1 VENFDRFQVFPYT
14 EQKVIQPKN
23 LMNKI
28 LLAVIALLL
37 AGCGYQRP
45 VLYPNTHLKEVGES
59 QAQTEITECMKLA
72 EAYVKSHPEAK
83 VVGSTAVGAGAG
95 AAVGGA
101 MGSVTGHLGRGAA
114 IGAAGGAV
122 AGAIRGTSRAS
133 RPSPVFKNFVNRCLR
148 EKGYEPIGWE

>member
-1 VENFDRFQVFPYT
+1 MKR
-14 EQKVIQPKN
+14 
-23 LMNKI
+23 I
-28 LLAVIALLL
+28 LSFLAIFIL

-45 VLYPNTHLKEVGES
+45 FLYPNSHLKQVGEP
-59 QAQTEITECMKLA
+59 QAQTDIAECMKLA
-72 EAYVKSHPEAK
+72 EAYVKSNPEAK
-83 VVGSTAVGAGAG
+83 VAGSTAAGAGAG

-122 AGAIRGTSRAS
+122 AGAIRGASRAS
-133 RPSPVFKNFVNRCLR
+133 RPSPTYKNFVNRCLR

>member
-1 VENFDRFQVFPYT
+1 
-14 EQKVIQPKN
+14 
-23 LMNKI
+23 MHKI
-28 LLAVIALLL
+28 LVALILLFL

-45 VLYPNTHLKEVGES
+45 VLYPNARLKQVGES
-59 QAQTEITECMKLA
+59 QAQTEITECMNLA

-83 VVGSTAVGAGAG
+83 VVGSAAVGAGAG

-133 RPSPVFKNFVNRCLR
+133 RPSPVFKNFVNRCLG

>member
-1 VENFDRFQVFPYT
+1 V
-14 EQKVIQPKN
+14 KN
-23 LMNKI
+23 GWI
-28 LLAVIALLL
+28 LILILFL

-45 VLYPNTHLKEVGES
+45 ILYPNAHLKQVGET
-59 QAQTEITECMKLA
+59 QAQTDIAECMNMA

-83 VVGSTAVGAGAG
+83 VAGSTAAGAGAG

-101 MGSVTGHLGRGAA
+101 MGSVTGHLGTGAA

-122 AGAIRGTSRAS
+122 SGAIRGISRAS
-133 RPSPVFKNFVNRCLR
+133 RPSPTYKNFVNRCLR

>member
-1 VENFDRFQVFPYT
+1 MPR
-14 EQKVIQPKN
+14 
-23 LMNKI
+23 I
-28 LLAVIALLL
+28 LVAFMVLFL

-45 VLYPNTHLKEVGES
+45 VLYPNAHLKQVGES
-59 QAQTEITECMKLA
+59 QAQTEITECMNLA

-83 VVGSTAVGAGAG
+83 VAGSTAAGAGAG
-95 AAVGGA
+95 AAMGGV
-101 MGSVTGHLGRGAA
+101 MGSITGHLGTGAA

-133 RPSPVFKNFVNRCLR
+133 QPSAVFKNFVNRCLG

>member
-1 VENFDRFQVFPYT
+1 
-14 EQKVIQPKN
+14 
-23 LMNKI
+23 MSKI
-28 LLAVIALLL
+28 LVALILPSI

-45 VLYPNTHLKEVGES
+45 VLYPNVHLKQVGEG
-59 QAQTEITECMKLA
+59 QAQRDIAECMKSA

-83 VVGSTAVGAGAG
+83 VAGSTAAGAGAG

-122 AGAIRGTSRAS
+122 AGAIGGISRSS
-133 RPSPVFKNFVNRCLR
+133 RPSPTYKNFVNRCQR